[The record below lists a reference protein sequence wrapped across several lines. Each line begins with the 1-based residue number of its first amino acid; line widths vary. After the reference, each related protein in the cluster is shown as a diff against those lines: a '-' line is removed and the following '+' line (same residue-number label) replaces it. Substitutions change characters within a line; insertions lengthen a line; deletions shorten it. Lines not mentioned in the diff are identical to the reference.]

1 MSLLKEVPENVLA
14 TDTLV
19 LANSTSAGA
28 ATTTISQ
35 ELTTNTVI
43 TVPPYVSK
51 VNVKFTNALSTGTK
65 VTISVDNIGSV
76 AVGTELVLY
85 IELTNLSPDVGSEIY
100 LSSDFYYTRCSTP
113 VNFLDFYNV
122 QYLVLSF
129 LFNGTLF
136 VNTNDLCY
144 R

>member
-76 AVGTELVLY
+76 AEGTELVLY

-136 VNTNDLCY
+136 VNTNDLC
-144 R
+144 

>member
-19 LANSTSAGA
+19 LATSTSAGA

-35 ELTTNTVI
+35 ELKTNTVI
-43 TVPPYVSK
+43 TVPSYVSK
-51 VNVKFTNALSTGTK
+51 VNVKFTNALSTGTV

-85 IELTNLSPDVGSEIY
+85 IELTNLSPTVGSEIY
-100 LSSDFYYTRCSTP
+100 LSSDFYYTRCSAPT
-113 VNFLDFYNV
+113 NYLDFYNV

-129 LFNGTLF
+129 LFNGTFF
-136 VNTNDLCY
+136 VNTNDLC
-144 R
+144 

>member
-100 LSSDFYYTRCSTP
+100 LLSSDFYYTRCSTP
-113 VNFLDFYNV
+113 TNFLDFFNV

-136 VNTNDLCY
+136 VNTNDLC
-144 R
+144 

>member
-136 VNTNDLCY
+136 VNTNDLC
-144 R
+144 